1 MVAAIG
7 DLTQLGDGLGSVAPL
22 SGVPH
27 GGAVERTV
35 EQLILGRHTQRIEC
49 MFDELGVGGD
59 KSRS

>member
-35 EQLILGRHTQRIEC
+35 EQLILGRHTPEYR
-49 MFDELGVGGD
+49 MYV
-59 KSRS
+59 R